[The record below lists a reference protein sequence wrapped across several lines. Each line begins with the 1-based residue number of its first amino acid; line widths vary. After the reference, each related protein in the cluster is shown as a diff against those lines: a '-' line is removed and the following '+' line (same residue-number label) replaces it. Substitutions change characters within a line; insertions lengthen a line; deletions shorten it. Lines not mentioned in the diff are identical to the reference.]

1 MTDFKPGKKLLLT
14 NGETIIVKSKLGEGG
29 QGSVYKVTYNGAE
42 YALKWYLSSY
52 LKSLKPNCKKFYEN
66 LSNNVKSGA
75 PSSHFLWMKAVA
87 ATGKDSKGFGYI
99 MDVRPQNYSEFTK
112 FIKAKEHFANT
123 QAVINASIN
132 IVEAFQALH
141 RKGYS
146 YQDLSPGNFFIDKT
160 NGDVLICDNDN
171 VAPDG
176 SNLGVGGTPGYM
188 APEMIL
194 GKKKQSTKKKMIS
207 LSVILFELLFLAHLL
222 EGANFCKYPCLTPQI
237 EKELYAEHPVFVCS
251 TTDRSNGPVRGIC
264 SNLMSLWPI
273 YPDYIHDAF
282 QTAFSE
288 EALHDGRK
296 RLSERVWRNTL
307 YRLLDDAVLCP
318 SCGEINFASKSS
330 GNEIVCTECH
340 KKQIMPYSIVAG
352 QSRVVAQNG
361 KTLTQFHMTQGRRDV
376 VIGTVV
382 ESKKTK
388 GVYGLRNDSALVWAV
403 EYPEKS
409 VVSYEPGKTVTLI
422 PQTKITIGSKTIKIE
437 E

>member
-1 MTDFKPGKKLLLT
+1 
-14 NGETIIVKSKLGEGG
+14 
-29 QGSVYKVTYNGAE
+29 
-42 YALKWYLSSY
+42 
-52 LKSLKPNCKKFYEN
+52 
-66 LSNNVKSGA
+66 
-75 PSSHFLWMKAVA
+75 
-87 ATGKDSKGFGYI
+87 
-99 MDVRPQNYSEFTK
+99 
-112 FIKAKEHFANT
+112 
-123 QAVINASIN
+123 
-132 IVEAFQALH
+132 
-141 RKGYS
+141 
-146 YQDLSPGNFFIDKT
+146 
-160 NGDVLICDNDN
+160 
-171 VAPDG
+171 
-176 SNLGVGGTPGYM
+176 M
-188 APEMIL
+188 AHP
-194 GKKKQSTKKKMIS
+194 
-207 LSVILFELLFLAHLL
+207 L
-222 EGANFCKYPCLTPQI
+222 EGADCCKYPCLTPQI

-282 QTAFSE
+282 QTAFSD

-388 GVYGLRNDSALVWAV
+388 GVYGLRNDSALIWAV
-403 EYPEKS
+403 EYPEKP